1 MIVRI
6 ATLLDKEWMLEELKA
21 FSNSYQTKYE
31 LFPKSNDDADLF
43 LTNLINNGVTLIS
56 ETDEGERT
64 GLIAGVLAPHY
75 FNKELI
81 TLSELFWWVSEKHRG
96 SRAGLMLYNAFM
108 EKGKELSNWIVFSLK
123 SGSPVNPEFFT
134 KKEFKPLD
142 QSFLLE
148 VI

>member
-1 MIVRI
+1 MKV
-6 ATLLDKEWMLEELKA
+6 TCC
-21 FSNSYQTKYE
+21 T
-31 LFPKSNDDADLF
+31 KSNDDAGNF
-43 LTNLINNGVTLIS
+43 LENLITNGVVLIS
-56 ETDEGERT
+56 ESDEGERT

-96 SRAGLMLYNAFM
+96 SKAGLMLYNAFM
-108 EKGKELSNWIVFSLK
+108 EKGKELSNWIVFCLK
-123 SGSPVNPEFFT
+123 EGSPVNPEFFT
-134 KKEFKPLD
+134 KRDFKPLD